1 MIISGRHKK
10 PIFRT
15 KIARKISDIPA
26 EDWKKVFPDVLE
38 GYDFFRTLDESGMGQ
53 FLFYYIMVYDGKLP
67 VGATTCFMVN
77 YSLDT
82 SINGPMRRIT
92 NSIKKLKPDIFSIKA
107 LICGAAT
114 GKGRIGL
121 AADKDAVFKV
131 MFRKMEHLAKKNRAA
146 VIAFKDFDRDYSG
159 LFDTLH
165 RSGFIKVDSLP
176 NAEMDIRYRDFEEYL
191 KALSHDMR
199 YDLRRKFKKTEGC
212 VKIDLKITDD
222 LEADELKDVYRMYL
236 DMIERNDMNFEILP
250 VEFFRDI
257 SRNMP
262 GRTRFFLWKIDGK
275 IAAFLFSLVSE
286 EIFMDYCVGLDYS
299 LAHKY
304 HLYFLHFRDSLN
316 WCIRNGIKQYD
327 MGITAYFTKLRL
339 GFDLKPLYIY
349 AKLRNRALRPA
360 FNIACRLLKF
370 ENFDPE
376 LKAAKK
382 KARI

>member
-1 MIISGRHKK
+1 
-10 PIFRT
+10 
-15 KIARKISDIPA
+15 
-26 EDWKKVFPDVLE
+26 
-38 GYDFFRTLDESGMGQ
+38 
-53 FLFYYIMVYDGKLP
+53 
-67 VGATTCFMVN
+67 
-77 YSLDT
+77 
-82 SINGPMRRIT
+82 
-92 NSIKKLKPDIFSIKA
+92 
-107 LICGAAT
+107 
-114 GKGRIGL
+114 
-121 AADKDAVFKV
+121 
-131 MFRKMEHLAKKNRAA
+131 
-146 VIAFKDFDRDYSG
+146 
-159 LFDTLH
+159 
-165 RSGFIKVDSLP
+165 
-176 NAEMDIRYRDFEEYL
+176 
-191 KALSHDMR
+191 
-199 YDLRRKFKKTEGC
+199 
-212 VKIDLKITDD
+212 
-222 LEADELKDVYRMYL
+222 
-236 DMIERNDMNFEILP
+236 MNFEILP